1 LSIQLFYFKFQK
13 INSPKYT
20 NFNIYHVLTQGHG
33 FRSDLFQMVA
43 NLKPKVFRFPGTINI
58 FFSFIKNKIINL
70 IKFETLFQTHFFF
83 EIISN
88 TL

>member
-1 LSIQLFYFKFQK
+1 MSLDTYKVYLTFSSLLSIQLFYFKFQK
-13 INSPKYT
+13 INSSKYT

-58 FFSFIKNKIINL
+58 FF
-70 IKFETLFQTHFFF
+70 FFYKK
-83 EIISN
+83 
-88 TL
+88 